1 MVDKPRTADPEVIRR
16 CASRIIESGT
26 LGRGQTYTKLL
37 TYLVERAIRGEVPK
51 EFDISVDVFGKAK
64 ASVDSPDAQTRVYV
78 YKLRA
83 RLDSYYNGPGKDDP
97 FRLDIPKGTYH
108 LFAVAQEVKAEKVD
122 AAPSKRRWASYAAVG
137 LLLVSLV
144 ANILLLAGYSAR
156 DEEAALSGP
165 VWSGLGGGAR
175 PILIV
180 VGDHFFFSETG
191 SHVRVRDVA
200 INSLQDLRD
209 SAEYGSETGL
219 VFETL
224 SYLPK
229 STVFTL
235 QTILPH
241 AAAASKNVTMKL
253 VSELTPADL
262 RDYDVIYVGFVR
274 AMAILKDYY
283 FSRSNFTS
291 DAPLFMSLAHT
302 ASGEVFTRSGPVPQY
317 NRDYGVFAR
326 FAGPAGNQIVVFAG
340 IGDVGVSAVVRS
352 LTSHA
357 GLERVEALLRDR
369 ELDVAHGVEVLV
381 EADGHSRM
389 DLDVRVVGAYALRAH
404 ETPQTTDT
412 LPATPSYGDASRAV
426 SAAER

>member
-83 RLDSYYNGPGKDDP
+83 RLDSYYNGAGKDDP

-108 LFAVAQEVKAEKVD
+108 LFAIAQEPKTEEVV
-122 AAPSKRRWASYAAVG
+122 AAPSRRRWTSYAAIA
-137 LLLVSLV
+137 LLLVSLI
-144 ANILLLAGYSAR
+144 ANLVLLAGYSAR
-156 DEEAALSGP
+156 DDKSAVSGP
-165 VWSGLGGGAR
+165 VWSGLGGAR

-180 VGDHFFFSETG
+180 VGDHFFFGETG

-200 INSLQDLRD
+200 INSIQDLRN
-209 SAEYGSETGL
+209 SAEYGSGTGL

-241 AAAASKNVTMKL
+241 AAAASENVTMKL

-262 RDYDVIYVGFVR
+262 RDHDVIYVGFVR
-274 AMAILKDYY
+274 AMAILQDYY
-283 FSRSNFTS
+283 FSRSNFTT

-302 ASGEVFTRSGPVPQY
+302 ASGEVFTRSGPVPQH

-352 LTSHA
+352 VTSVA
-357 GLERVEALLRDR
+357 GTERIESLLRERD
-369 ELDVAHGVEVLV
+369 LDVARGVEVLV
-381 EADGHSRM
+381 EADGHSRT
-389 DLDVRVVGAYALRAH
+389 DLDFRVVGAYALRTH
-404 ETPQTTDT
+404 ETPLTTDT
-412 LPATPSYGDASRAV
+412 APSFGDAPRAF
-426 SAAER
+426 SATER

>member
-1 MVDKPRTADPEVIRR
+1 VVDKPRTVDPEVIRA
-16 CASRIIESGT
+16 CASRIIESGV

-37 TYLVERAIRGEVPK
+37 TYLVERAISGEVPK

-64 ASVDSPDAQTRVYV
+64 ASVDSPDAQTRVYI

-83 RLDSYYNGPGKDDP
+83 RLASYYNGPGKKDP

-108 LFAVAQEVKAEKVD
+108 LFALAQEVRAEQVV
-122 AAPSKRRWASYAAVG
+122 APSRRIGMRYAVVG

-144 ANILLLAGYSAR
+144 ANLVLLAGYSVR
-156 DEEAALSGP
+156 NEEPALSSP
-165 VWSGLGGGAR
+165 VWAGLGGAAR

-180 VGDHFFFSETG
+180 VGDHFFFGESG
-191 SHVRVRDVA
+191 SHVRVRDTT
-200 INSLQDLRD
+200 INSIQDLRN
-209 SAEYGSETGL
+209 SVEYGSDTSL

-235 QTILPH
+235 QTLLPT
-241 AAAASKNVTMKL
+241 AAAASSNVTMKL

-291 DAPLFMSLAHT
+291 DAPLFMGLAHT
-302 ASGEVFTRSGPVPQY
+302 ASGEVFTRTGPPPQH

-326 FAGPAGNQIVVFAG
+326 FAGPAGNQIFVFAG

-352 LTSHA
+352 LTSRV
-357 GLERVEALLRDR
+357 GLERIEALLSEHD
-369 ELDVAHGVEVLV
+369 LDVAQGVEVLI
-381 EADGHSRM
+381 EADGHSRT
-389 DLDVRVVGAYALRAH
+389 DLDFRVVGAYGLHKHEPALSTSASPVAP
-404 ETPQTTDT
+404 T
-412 LPATPSYGDASRAV
+412 YGDASRAIN
-426 SAAER
+426 AGEK